1 MRKGIFSLVNIFYV
15 SLICIIL
22 SLFRLN
28 HYYFILLFII
38 LFSIY
43 FIRKYGSILIPEKEL
58 ETSSFSIY
66 EEGMI
71 GNIIENKA
79 ININMNT
86 NFNKN
91 RISLSYLEVEN
102 NSLNFQDGDFY
113 ERRNKILKRLFFKLN
128 DSDYYDNEFNLRKE
142 KQIKYSRQA
151 REANIEAEESIQN
164 LYELEI
170 DRNRVIVEA
179 MFKLGKACN
188 YNLIM
193 ISRNLLLR
201 TKKIMRKIQN

>member
-1 MRKGIFSLVNIFYV
+1 MYD
-15 SLICIIL
+15 
-22 SLFRLN
+22 
-28 HYYFILLFII
+28 
-38 LFSIY
+38 
-43 FIRKYGSILIPEKEL
+43 EK
-58 ETSSFSIY
+58 
-66 EEGMI
+66 MI
-71 GNIIENKA
+71 DNIIENKA

-91 RISLSYLEVEN
+91 RTSLSYLEVEN
-102 NSLNFQDGDFY
+102 NSLNFKDGDFY
-113 ERRNKILKRLFFKLN
+113 ERRNKILKRLFFKQN
-128 DSDYYDNEFNLRKE
+128 DSYYYDNEFKLRKE

-201 TKKIMRKIQN
+201 TKKIMRKIYN

>member
-1 MRKGIFSLVNIFYV
+1 M
-15 SLICIIL
+15 
-22 SLFRLN
+22 
-28 HYYFILLFII
+28 
-38 LFSIY
+38 
-43 FIRKYGSILIPEKEL
+43 
-58 ETSSFSIY
+58 
-66 EEGMI
+66 
-71 GNIIENKA
+71 
-79 ININMNT
+79 
-86 NFNKN
+86 
-91 RISLSYLEVEN
+91 
-102 NSLNFQDGDFY
+102 NFQDGDFY
-113 ERRNKILKRLFFKLN
+113 ERRNKILKRLFFKHN
-128 DSDYYDNEFNLRKE
+128 NSYYYDNEFKLRKE

-201 TKKIMRKIQN
+201 TKKIMRKILN